1 MTHPV
6 APTTLRHLAY
16 LGMVVGMVVSLVMVF
31 FACAT
36 PSVSEHTGS
45 TLGLVVTQVPVD
57 GPVASV
63 AVDPAARYPT
73 GSRIIF
79 VPSIDRR
86 DDYPDDYQVLSK
98 TLSAAGSPD
107 LSPDAESIVFTGRE
121 SDADPWSI
129 YEARI
134 WSGKLKK
141 IVEIDGNCIDPAY
154 LAGSRIV
161 FSCKPTRSAASGS
174 KASLD
179 WSLYAADVDGK
190 NVERISFGPGA
201 AFGATAL
208 LDGRVL
214 FSMRQRSGLGRP
226 DEGAIALFTSNSD
239 GTLLEAFT
247 GSHSQPALKLRPRQ
261 GDGKVLFI
269 GKPTGSGAAQIEQVD
284 MGRPIS
290 SRIPIPFPFT
300 PFSVEPLGNS
310 TLLIASPGYRDGSS
324 QQASGV
330 FRWIL
335 DESDPRLVFHQ
346 AGWREIGALS
356 ARPTPTP
363 KNLPSSIDPTS
374 QDGVLVCYDA
384 SRSEITDHSSSSSP
398 RPATG
403 VPSTGVLKTV
413 VLSTLTADNK
423 SRPEVELGRS
433 IVESDGSFS
442 LTVPADIPLR
452 VTTLTP
458 EGTELESSDWFW
470 IRPGEVRACFGCH
483 ESREKAPVN
492 RPIQALSHPTRTLVA
507 PDGVAPDEVSPGEV
521 PLDEVPGR

>member
-6 APTTLRHLAY
+6 ASTTLRHLAY
-16 LGMVVGMVVSLVMVF
+16 LGTVVSLVMVF
-31 FACAT
+31 YACAT
-36 PSVSEHTGS
+36 PSVSERTGS
-45 TLGLVVTQVPVD
+45 TLGLVVTQVPD
-57 GPVASV
+57 EGPAASV

-79 VPSIDRR
+79 VPSSDRR

-121 SDADPWSI
+121 SDADRWSI

-141 IVEIDGNCIDPAY
+141 IVEIDGDCIDPAY

-269 GKPTGSGAAQIEQVD
+269 GKATGSGPAQIQQVE

-300 PFSVEPLGNS
+300 PFSAEPLGNS

-330 FRWIL
+330 FRWIP

-398 RPATG
+398 RLATG
-403 VPSTGVLKTV
+403 VANTGVLKTV
-413 VLSTLTADNK
+413 VLSTLTADSK

-433 IVESDGSFS
+433 IIESDGSFA

-458 EGTELESSDWFW
+458 EGTELASSDWFW
-470 IRPGEVRACFGCH
+470 VRPGEVRACFGCH
-483 ESREKAPVN
+483 ESRERAPVN
-492 RPIQALSHPTRTLVA
+492 RPIQALSHPAQTLI
-507 PDGVAPDEVSPGEV
+507 APDEVA
-521 PLDEVPGR
+521 GR